1 MLIIR
6 RTISGVGAGVVVQM
20 FIYLSIDI
28 LQRISTQYKYLLLKL
43 ENLFNLFANMILVL
57 SYDYYI
63 I

>member
-20 FIYLSIDI
+20 FTYLSIDI